1 MLLLLL
7 EGLPGCFFETL
18 PATSLGEEDGL
29 RETVLD
35 RCGLADVFF
44 AGSADIFSATAALTA
59 VLVADDNT
67 AVTLR
72 CRPFLTDITVAVA
85 AVAWLSISEGRREA
99 ATRRINFSRKS
110 FSASSA
116 AEQLPPPAFSLA
128 EFGTAVASGGI
139 TRRLLAT
146 AAGCDDCG
154 GQGPLPL

>member
-1 MLLLLL
+1 
-7 EGLPGCFFETL
+7 
-18 PATSLGEEDGL
+18 LGEEDGL

-35 RCGLADVFF
+35 RCGLADFF
-44 AGSADIFSATAALTA
+44 FVGSADIFSATAALTA
-59 VLVADDNT
+59 VLVADDKT

-72 CRPFLTDITVAVA
+72 CRPFLTDITVAAV
-85 AVAWLSISEGRREA
+85 AVAWLSTSEGRREA

-110 FSASSA
+110 FSANSA

-128 EFGTAVASGGI
+128 EAGTAAASGGI

-146 AAGCDDCG
+146 AAVCGGG

>member
-1 MLLLLL
+1 LLLL
-7 EGLPGCFFETL
+7 EGLVPGCSFETL
-18 PATSLGEEDGL
+18 VPAASFGEEDGL

-35 RCGLADVFF
+35 RCGLADFFF
-44 AGSADIFSATAALTA
+44 AGSADISATAALTA
-59 VLVADDNT
+59 VLVADDKT

-85 AVAWLSISEGRREA
+85 AVAWLSTSEGRREA

-110 FSASSA
+110 FSANSA

-128 EFGTAVASGGI
+128 EGGTTVASGGI
-139 TRRLLAT
+139 TRLLLVT
-146 AAGCDDCG
+146 AAGCGG